1 MSDPRPHDFVIWGI
15 TSTGR
20 TFRPSDWAE
29 RLAGLT
35 SAFHLSDRLSYS
47 ALVLP
52 VTIRGVRALVISGEL
67 CAREPRLHRFLLN
80 FARDNDLLMTE
91 SADPVTSP
99 QDLTPPTPARA
110 PRPAGEPQ
118 EPV

>member
-1 MSDPRPHDFVIWGI
+1 MPDVRPHDFVIWGI
-15 TSTGR
+15 MSTGR

-52 VTIRGVRALVISGEL
+52 VTVRGVKALVISGEL
-67 CAREPRLHRFLLN
+67 STKEPRLHRFLLN
-80 FARDNDLLMTE
+80 FARDNDLLTTE
-91 SADPVTSP
+91 SPDAITSP
-99 QDLTPPTPARA
+99 QDLTPPSPPRA

>member
-1 MSDPRPHDFVIWGI
+1 MDAPRPHDVVIWGM
-15 TSTGR
+15 TSAGR

-35 SAFHLSDRLSYS
+35 GAFHLSDRLSYS

-52 VTIRGVRALVISGEL
+52 VSVRGVTALIVSGDLYAKEV
-67 CAREPRLHRFLLN
+67 RLHRFLLN
-80 FARDNDLLMTE
+80 FARDNDLLTTE
-91 SADPVTSP
+91 CPDAITSAQT
-99 QDLTPPTPARA
+99 LEPPSPARSTA
-110 PRPAGEPQ
+110 PVGEPR